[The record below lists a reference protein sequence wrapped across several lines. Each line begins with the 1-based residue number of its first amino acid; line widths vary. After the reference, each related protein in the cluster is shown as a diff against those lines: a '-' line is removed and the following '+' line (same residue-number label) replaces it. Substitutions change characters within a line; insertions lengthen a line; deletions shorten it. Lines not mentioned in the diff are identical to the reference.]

1 MELRAARSG
10 ADRIPLSQHAAALHR
25 VADVL
30 QVSAARGF
38 RLQPPHGPPHRRTG
52 FIPKQQKKGNTLWL
66 CVWGRHFGFFRK
78 MWYGMCGNEICVA
91 DVIKVSFCVSRRK
104 KL

>member
-30 QVSAARGF
+30 QVSGLRV
-38 RLQPPHGPPHRRTG
+38 HT
-52 FIPKQQKKGNTLWL
+52 
-66 CVWGRHFGFFRK
+66 
-78 MWYGMCGNEICVA
+78 ICV
-91 DVIKVSFCVSRRK
+91 
-104 KL
+104 